1 MPDFPVV
8 GQIVAVGAVS
18 PYGEGGRERGDLPPR
33 HAGLAKGQVLL
44 AKVAADAA
52 GNLLL
57 ELAGNRYLAS
67 GGIRLVPGQTITV
80 RVSELLPQLELEV
93 LAERTP
99 EEQRLAASLRTLFAG
114 GGDVASLSRELLGEV
129 ERLRGLPERPLPQE
143 LLQRIAQRLAPAEVG
158 PDAAKLSGDLKQVL
172 ARAGLD
178 FEAGLRA
185 VVEGR
190 AETGGGSVADSEG
203 LKQLLTR
210 LLLALGRQPLAA
222 PEPPAAQAGGGAAA
236 LLEGMRGAW
245 EALLARWSPL
255 FAREG
260 RAGAGTGAETAELGA
275 RVEAEFEAVLRAAE
289 SGRAEQRLRAAL
301 AVLREK
307 FTRVSRR
314 VPTTSGNRAAFLRDV
329 EELLREVERRFVVE
343 TFLRGGG
350 RELARTASELRERIE
365 ALQVLNSHLGEREL
379 HQHLLF
385 PVSLLGELTEVQV
398 KQFLAGGDK
407 KGRRNLTAVIL
418 LELESIGRVRID
430 ALLQGRSLYVNLFVE
445 QPEVARLADELYPEF
460 AERLEARG
468 FTLARFN
475 SSVDAGRI
483 DSFHRLDAEILGGE
497 EGLIDLQV

>member
-1 MPDFPVV
+1 MPDFPVI

-18 PYGEGGRERGDLPPR
+18 PYGEGGGERGNVPTR
-33 HAGLAKGQVLL
+33 HAGLAKGQVLQ
-44 AKVAADAA
+44 AKVAADAS

-57 ELAGNRYLAS
+57 ELGGSRYLAS

-143 LLQRIAQRLAPAEVG
+143 LLQRIAQRLAPVEVG
-158 PDAAKLSGDLKQVL
+158 SDAAKLSGDLKQVL

-190 AETGGGSVADSEG
+190 AEAGGGSVADSEG
-203 LKQLLTR
+203 LKQLLAR

-236 LLEGMRGAW
+236 LLEGVRGAW
-245 EALLARWSPL
+245 EALRARWSPL
-255 FAREG
+255 SAGEGGARV
-260 RAGAGTGAETAELGA
+260 ETAELGA
-275 RVEAEFEAVLRAAE
+275 RVEAEFEAALRAAE

-301 AVLREK
+301 AVLREE

-314 VPTTSGNRAAFLRDV
+314 VPATSGNRAAFLRDV

-343 TFLRGGG
+343 TFLRGAG
-350 RELARTASELRERIE
+350 RELARSASELRERIE

-398 KQFLAGGDK
+398 KQFIAGGDK

-483 DSFHRLDAEILGGE
+483 DSFHHLDAEILGGE